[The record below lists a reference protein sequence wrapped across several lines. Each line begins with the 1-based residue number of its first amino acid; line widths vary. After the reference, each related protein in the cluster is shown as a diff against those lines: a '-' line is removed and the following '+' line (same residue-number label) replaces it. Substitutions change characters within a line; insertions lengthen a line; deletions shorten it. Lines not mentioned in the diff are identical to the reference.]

1 MIYHFILARI
11 AKIKKKKHK
20 TPASV
25 GNDVGNLEP
34 SLLIELLNGVAILE
48 NSLVVPQNSRDRV
61 TI

>member
-34 SLLIELLNGVAILE
+34 SLLTELLNGVAILE
-48 NSLVVPQNSRDRV
+48 NSLVVP
-61 TI
+61 